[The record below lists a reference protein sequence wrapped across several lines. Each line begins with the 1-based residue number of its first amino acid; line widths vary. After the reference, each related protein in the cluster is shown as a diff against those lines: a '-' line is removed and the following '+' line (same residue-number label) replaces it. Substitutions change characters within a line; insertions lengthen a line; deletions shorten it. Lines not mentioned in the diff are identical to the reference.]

1 MFVIAA
7 SDVPSAMQWG
17 LLCAA
22 TVVAGLIVWRTGA
35 FRARSVIGPDR
46 RGRVQTRPLAILMI
60 VAIALF
66 FVVQGGF
73 VAYQQ
78 KMRQEATGQTKFDPE
93 SLSTN
98 DWAFLS
104 VVPGTIGIVLLIAGH
119 LAGRTGA
126 ARELGFAPSQF
137 VPGLLGG
144 ILGFIV
150 VLPIMLWWMMGLEWF
165 YNLIHLQHPNEHDL
179 LRVLGHAE
187 GGAAKIAIILGATV
201 VAPVFE
207 ELVFRGHLQTLL
219 VRFFTERRATVPG
232 FALNPEL
239 PGGEIIAPT
248 LEIDRS
254 PSRYWLAILISSL
267 PFALIHPPWMAPA
280 IFVLSLC
287 LGYLYQ
293 RTGYLWA
300 TIVLHSLFNI
310 YNTIIYLR

>member
-7 SDVPSAMQWG
+7 NDAPSAMLWV

-22 TVVAGLIVWRTGA
+22 TVLAGLIIWRTDA
-35 FRARSVIGPDR
+35 FRARSVVGPER
-46 RGRVQTRPLAILMI
+46 RVRVQTRPLAILMI
-60 VAIALF
+60 AAITIF
-66 FVVQGGF
+66 FTVQGGF

-78 KMRQEATGQTKFDPE
+78 KMHEEATGQANFDPA

-104 VVPGTIGIVLLIAGH
+104 VVPGTVGIVLLIAGH
-119 LAGRTGA
+119 LGGRTGA
-126 ARELGFAPSQF
+126 GRELGFAPSQF

-144 ILGFIV
+144 ILGFLV
-150 VLPIMLWWMMGLEWF
+150 ALPIMLWWMMFLEWF
-165 YNLIHLQHPNEHDL
+165 YDRIHLQHPNEHDL
-179 LRVLGHAE
+179 LRALGHAE
-187 GGAAKIAIILGATV
+187 GGAAKIAIIVGATV
-201 VAPVFE
+201 IAPVFE

-219 VRFFTERRATVPG
+219 VRLFTERRTTLPG

-239 PGGEIIAPT
+239 PGGETIAPT
-248 LEIDRS
+248 IEIDGS
-254 PSRYWLAILISSL
+254 PSRCWLAILISSV

-280 IFVLSLC
+280 IFLLSIC

-293 RTGYLWA
+293 RTGLLWA

-310 YNTIIYLR
+310 YNTVIYLR